1 MKKFFVFSLFIIIL
15 FLLAFLWP
23 KKESTQVAV
32 STKSTAS
39 STQKPAAT
47 TQRTT
52 PEQTKPAD
60 SPSLSALK
68 DALNSPYQG
77 QMQMT
82 KNGNITSFDTVD
94 KNQQLALRII
104 MTNKDKDVT
113 DWLKGHLGDYDPIY
127 LYAMAYR
134 MANLQA
140 PAEEFFFWASAGHLR
155 ALADQTLCKD
165 PYVGQ
170 YLSILQMD
178 ILQPGTQLYAQNS
191 EAQNFLANKD
201 LLVQTMKKAIS
212 WDIQHPQTNSPDWFC
227 KSGHA
232 VTTTD
237 TYPQNEWHD
246 RRISFKKQQTESL
259 YQ

>member
-1 MKKFFVFSLFIIIL
+1 MKKFFVFALLIIIL
-15 FLLAFLWP
+15 CLLVFLWQ
-23 KKESTQVAV
+23 KKQSTQAAV
-32 STKSTAS
+32 STTQAAS
-39 STQKPAAT
+39 STQNQAAAI
-47 TQRTT
+47 QRAA

-60 SPSLSALK
+60 SPSLIALK
-68 DALNSPYQG
+68 AALNSPYQA

-94 KNQQLALRII
+94 TNQQLALRII

-140 PAEEFFFWASAGHLR
+140 PAEEFFFWASAGRIR
-155 ALADQTLCKD
+155 ATADQALCKD
-165 PYVGQ
+165 PYVVQ
-170 YLSILQMD
+170 YLIILDMD
-178 ILQPGTQLYAQNS
+178 LLQPAMQRYAKNP
-191 EAQNFLANKD
+191 EARNFLANKD

-212 WDIQHPQTNSPDWFC
+212 WDIQHPQKNSPDWFC

-232 VTTTD
+232 ATTTD

-246 RRISFKKQQTESL
+246 RRIAIKKQQAESL

>member
-1 MKKFFVFSLFIIIL
+1 MKKFFVFALLIIIL
-15 FLLAFLWP
+15 FLLVFLWQ
-23 KKESTQVAV
+23 KKQGTQVAV
-32 STKSTAS
+32 STETPAF
-39 STQKPAAT
+39 STQPPAAA
-47 TQRTT
+47 T
-52 PEQTKPAD
+52 PQAAPGQTNPAD

-68 DALNSPYQG
+68 AALNSPYQG

-82 KNGNITSFDTVD
+82 KNGNITAFDTVD
-94 KNQQLALRII
+94 TNQQLALRII

-113 DWLKGHLGDYDPIY
+113 DWLKENLADYDPIY

-140 PAEEFFFWASAGHLR
+140 PAEEFFFWASAGR
-155 ALADQTLCKD
+155 IRSTADQALCKD

-170 YLSILQMD
+170 YLTILDMEF
-178 ILQPGTQLYAQNS
+178 LQPSMQLYAKNS
-191 EAQNFLANKD
+191 EARKFFANKD
-201 LLVQTMKKAIS
+201 LLIQTVKKAFS
-212 WDIQHPQTNSPDWFC
+212 WDTQHPQTNSPDWFC

-232 VTTTD
+232 VETTD

-246 RRISFKKQQTESL
+246 RRIAIKKEQAEPL

>member
-1 MKKFFVFSLFIIIL
+1 MKKFFAFVLLIIIL
-15 FLLAFLWP
+15 FLLVFLWQ
-23 KKESTQVAV
+23 KKQSTQVAV
-32 STKSTAS
+32 STTQAAS
-39 STQKPAAT
+39 STQEPAAA
-47 TQRTT
+47 TQQAT
-52 PEQTKPAD
+52 PEQTESAD

-68 DALNSPYQG
+68 AALNSPYQA

-94 KNQQLALRII
+94 TNQQLALRII

-113 DWLKGHLGDYDPIY
+113 DWLKDNLADYDPIY

-140 PAEEFFFWASAGHLR
+140 PAEEFFFWASAGRIR
-155 ALADQTLCKD
+155 ATADQALCKD

-170 YLSILQMD
+170 YLIILDMD
-178 ILQPGTQLYAQNS
+178 FLQPAMQRYAKNS
-191 EAQNFLANKD
+191 KTRKFFANKD
-201 LLVQTMKKAIS
+201 SLLQTAKKAFS
-212 WDIQHPQTNSPDWFC
+212 WDTQHPQTNSPDWFC

-232 VTTTD
+232 VETTD

-246 RRISFKKQQTESL
+246 RRIAIKKEQAEPL

>member
-1 MKKFFVFSLFIIIL
+1 MKKFFVFALLIIIL
-15 FLLAFLWP
+15 LLLVFLWQ
-23 KKESTQVAV
+23 KKQSTQVAV
-32 STKSTAS
+32 STEPAAS
-39 STQKPAAT
+39 ATQEPAAT
-47 TQRTT
+47 TQKAT
-52 PEQTKPAD
+52 PEQTSPAD

-68 DALNSPYQG
+68 AALNSPYQG
-77 QMQMT
+77 QMQMS
-82 KNGNITSFDTVD
+82 KNGNITSFNTVD
-94 KNQQLALRII
+94 ENQQLALRII

-113 DWLKGHLGDYDPIY
+113 DWLKEHLADYDPIY

-140 PAEEFFFWASAGHLR
+140 PAEEFFFWASAGRIR
-155 ALADQTLCKD
+155 ATADQALCKD

-170 YLSILQMD
+170 YLIILDMEL
-178 ILQPGTQLYAQNS
+178 LQPAMQRYAKNS
-191 EAQNFLANKD
+191 EARKFLANKD

-232 VTTTD
+232 VETTD
-237 TYPQNEWHD
+237 TYPQNEWPD
-246 RRISFKKQQTESL
+246 RRIAIKKQQTESL